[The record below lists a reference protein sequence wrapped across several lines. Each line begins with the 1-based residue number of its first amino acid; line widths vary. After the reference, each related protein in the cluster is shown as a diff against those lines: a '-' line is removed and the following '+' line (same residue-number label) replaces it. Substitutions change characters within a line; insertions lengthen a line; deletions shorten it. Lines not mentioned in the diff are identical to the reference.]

1 MRAAFLKAFSL
12 LAVIGVSG
20 HAVVEAPTPRG
31 TGPVQRERCGTALTT
46 QLEKDI
52 ASPIED
58 AMKKADVNY
67 NCNAYLCR
75 GYQLEDNLEN
85 VQSVKAGDVIDF
97 HIALIAG
104 HHPGY
109 ANVSVV
115 DLTTNRVLGEPLR
128 YWADWPDSTSGPPRN
143 DIDFNVTIPET
154 LSSACD
160 MAGKCAIQW
169 YWWASKNKQTYES
182 CVDFYMEQ

>member
-12 LAVIGVSG
+12 LTVVGVSG
-20 HAVVEAPTPRG
+20 HAVVETPTPRG

-58 AMKKADVNY
+58 AMKKADDDY

-85 VQSVKAGDVIDF
+85 VQTVKAGDVIDF

-143 DIDFNVTIPET
+143 DTRRVMWRGNVRFSGT
-154 LSSACD
+154 
-160 MAGKCAIQW
+160 
-169 YWWASKNKQTYES
+169 WWASKNKQTYES
-182 CVDFYMEQ
+182 CVDFYLEK